1 VDIKMQVIKI
11 FAYICFGFSALG
23 LMLALIDNSFFIAH
37 ALVMFITGVLLMAL
51 DKIISTLV
59 EIRDALLGS
68 NPLVL
73 EQEIAVVGMVDA
85 DARPARSLQ
94 ELSADLEK
102 LRQRL

>member
-1 VDIKMQVIKI
+1 
-11 FAYICFGFSALG
+11 
-23 LMLALIDNSFFIAH
+23 MLALVDNSFFIVH
-37 ALVMFITGVLLMAL
+37 ALAMFITGVLLMAL

-73 EQEIAVVGMVDA
+73 EHEIAVVGMIDA
-85 DARPARSLQ
+85 DARPTRSLQ